1 MDWKNILK
9 NYKPMMHAVQG
20 QRNLGREMKN
30 PTPENRR
37 KDFDVS
43 RLAYILKPI
52 AQENPQIL
60 SETNP
65 DGSPRTLKDVAKD
78 ANSKDMT
85 TALANLGNALYG
97 NMTVKEYKKLTGLDM

>member
-1 MDWKNILK
+1 MDWKDILK

-20 QRNLGREMKN
+20 QRNLGREMKD
-30 PTPENRR
+30 PTPRNREM
-37 KDFDVS
+37 DFDVS
-43 RLAYILKPI
+43 RLAYMLRPI

-85 TALANLGNALYG
+85 TLLANLGEALYG
-97 NMTVKEYKKLTGLDM
+97 NMTLKEFKRLTEQKM

>member
-1 MDWKNILK
+1 MDWKDILK

-20 QRNLGREMKN
+20 QRNLGREVKD

-43 RLAYILKPI
+43 RLAHILKPI

-78 ANSKDMT
+78 ANSDDFT
-85 TALANLGNALYG
+85 TAFANLGESLHG
-97 NMTVKEYKKLTGLDM
+97 NITVKEFKKLTGFNM

>member
-1 MDWKNILK
+1 MNWKDVLK

-20 QRNLGREMKN
+20 QRNLGREMKD

-43 RLAYILKPI
+43 RLQYVLKPI

-65 DGSPRTLKDVAKD
+65 DGSERTMKDVAND
-78 ANSKDMT
+78 ANSDEFLRL
-85 TALANLGNALYG
+85 LASLGDGLYG
-97 NMTVKEYKKLTGLDM
+97 NITVKEYKKLTGQKM